1 MGSRPGPRAAVRRGR
16 EKFDFVGKKIMQA
29 FTLHTGLV
37 APMDRE
43 NVDTDA
49 IIPKQF
55 LKSIQRTGFGQNLF
69 DAWRYLDP
77 GEPGQDPASRRPNPD
92 FVLNQPRYA
101 GASVLLARGN
111 FGCGSSREHAPWA
124 LDQYGFR
131 AIIAPSYADI
141 FFTNCFKSGLL
152 PIVLPDHEVARL
164 FDEVAAFVGYRL
176 TIDLPRQV
184 VVKPDGTELPFEVQ
198 SFRKYCLVN
207 GFDDIGLTLRHADK
221 IRSYEAERLAKMP
234 WLANRLVG

>member
-1 MGSRPGPRAAVRRGR
+1 
-16 EKFDFVGKKIMQA
+16 MQA

-69 DAWRYLDP
+69 DEWRYLDP

-101 GASVLLARGN
+101 GASVLLARRN

-131 AIIAPSYADI
+131 AILAPSYADI

-152 PIVLPDHEVARL
+152 PIVLPESEIARL
-164 FDEVAAFVGYRL
+164 FDEVAAFVGYQL

-184 VVKPDGTELPFEVQ
+184 VVKPDGTELPFEMQ

-221 IRSYEAERLAKMP
+221 IRSFEAERLAKMP

>member
-1 MGSRPGPRAAVRRGR
+1 
-16 EKFDFVGKKIMQA
+16 MQA
-29 FTLHTGLV
+29 FTVHKGLV

-55 LKSIQRTGFGQNLF
+55 LKSIARTGFGPNLF
-69 DAWRYLDP
+69 DEWRYLDK

-92 FVLNQPRYA
+92 FVLNSTRYQ
-101 GASVLLARGN
+101 GASVLIARRN

-131 AIIAPSYADI
+131 AILAPSFADI
-141 FFTNCFKSGLL
+141 FFSNCFKNGLL
-152 PIVLPDHEVARL
+152 PIVLPEEQIARL
-164 FDEVAAFVGYRL
+164 FDEVKGFVGYAL

-184 VVKPDGTELPFEVQ
+184 VIKPDGSELAFDVQ
-198 SFRKYCLVN
+198 PFRKYCLVN

-221 IRSYEAERLAKMP
+221 IKAFEAERLTRMP
-234 WLANRLVG
+234 WLAHTRTAV